1 MKNNIHLG
9 QNFLSKFNI
18 LQKFINMRRDNFEDK
33 ENFYIYC
40 ILYNMCNIC
49 TNKIIISYNYKLY
62 RKFDIISY
70 FNIA

>member
-33 ENFYIYC
+33 ENFYI
-40 ILYNMCNIC
+40 ILFIVFYITCAIFVQI
-49 TNKIIISYNYKLY
+49 KLLY
-62 RKFDIISY
+62 RIITSCIV
-70 FNIA
+70 NLIL